1 MSTPEN
7 KQSSTPPDIDLQ
19 VKSLLNEMHE
29 LLNQSK
35 TNPSPETSQKLV
47 ECFHKMDTLQKEIKK
62 QLGNLHSED

>member
-1 MSTPEN
+1 MSTQEEN
-7 KQSSTPPDIDLQ
+7 FYTPREIDAEL
-19 VKSLLNEMHE
+19 KSLFSEMHD
-29 LLNQSK
+29 LLVQSK